1 MNPEPMSKSSV
12 PMLLVAA
19 VAMVFGLATIASGG
33 QVLFGDEAARR
44 AAGNYLPFVVWFNF
58 LAGFAYVAAAAG
70 LAAQKAW
77 AARLALIIAAATAA
91 AFIVFGLLVLAGS
104 PFEMRTVAA
113 MTQRT
118 ALWAGIAWF
127 VRKRIGRAEFV

>member
-1 MNPEPMSKSSV
+1 MNTIRISKSSA
-12 PMLLVAA
+12 PMLLVAV
-19 VAMVFGLATIASGG
+19 VALVFGLATIASGG
-33 QVLFGDEAARR
+33 QVLFGGEDARR

-77 AARLALIIAAATAA
+77 AARLALFIAVATAA
-91 AFIVFGLLVLAGS
+91 AFIVFGLFVLSGT

-113 MTQRT
+113 MTLRT
-118 ALWAGIAWF
+118 ALWSGIAWYAG
-127 VRKRIGRAEFV
+127 KRIGRR